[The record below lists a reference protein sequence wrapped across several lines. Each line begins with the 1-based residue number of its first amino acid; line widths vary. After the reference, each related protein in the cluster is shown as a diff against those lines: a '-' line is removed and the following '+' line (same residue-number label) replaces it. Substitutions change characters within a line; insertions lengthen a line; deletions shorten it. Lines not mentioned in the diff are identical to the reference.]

1 MPTPSSVNAGSSLL
15 NTGFIRRIRQ
25 NHAVE
30 HATITVLM
38 ARERNVSLLGGRS
51 NHLGFNIYGRVETAA
66 LEAAATEALTRLQGG
81 EAGLAIHPNCGT
93 NLVATGT
100 LTGLAVMTTTAIAR
114 RQRASV
120 LDRIVLGILAAT
132 AAIIAGKPL
141 GFRLQRSVTTLADV
155 GDLRLGP
162 ITRRQIGRFTLHFVT
177 LEAMSR

>member
-1 MPTPSSVNAGSSLL
+1 MPTSSSVNAGSSPL

-51 NHLGFNIYGRVETAA
+51 NHL
-66 LEAAATEALTRLQGG
+66 EAAATEALARLQGG

-100 LTGLAVMTTTAIAR
+100 LAGLAVMTTTAIAR
-114 RQRASV
+114 RQQASV
-120 LDRIVLGILAAT
+120 LDRIALGILAAT

-177 LEAMSR
+177 LEAMPR